1 MSDFLTPRGAIWHF
15 VRRVPAEFAELDRR
29 GIVRHST
36 RIRIADDRVGRR
48 AARVA
53 QKLNEALELHWK
65 SLATHRQVSSLSPYD
80 EARRRA
86 RELGYD
92 YIANDHLITLP
103 LERILDRLETLVTKG
118 LVQDA
123 GARTALL
130 GTQKPD
136 AFPLS
141 ELFEQFEAATK
152 DETRDFSPD
161 QRRIWRNG
169 RKRTVESF
177 VKVVG
182 DKPITAITES
192 DGLDYREWWRE
203 RVMEENIAV
212 KSANKDIGQL
222 SRMLKDMS
230 IRRRLNLPDIFK
242 GLRLRGEVE
251 KSRQPFDPSFIQA
264 KLIAG
269 SALDGLNDDARFVLY
284 VMMDTG
290 LRPSE
295 VVNLRDGTI
304 FLDAE
309 IPYVKVEADGRRL
322 KTEDSA
328 REIPLTGIALAAMRQ
343 RPNGFPKY
351 RDKATVLSATV
362 NKYLNENGLRP
373 TKDHTLYSLRHSF
386 KDRLVAIEA
395 PDSLIDSLMGHRTY
409 KPKYGR
415 GPSIELKQKYLLQIA
430 FAVPAHLLPSTS
442 ASPAPSSPP
451 GAPDR
456 EAPFPGVQKAGGEC
470 RRPLR

>member
-1 MSDFLTPRGAIWHF
+1 MSEFLTLRGSIWHF
-15 VRRVPAEFAELDRR
+15 VRRVPAEFSELDRR

-65 SLATHRQVSSLSPYD
+65 SLATERPTSSLSPYD
-80 EARRRA
+80 DARRRA

-92 YIANDHLITLP
+92 YVPNEKLIVLP
-103 LERILDRLETLVTKG
+103 LERILERLETLVSKG
-118 LVQDA
+118 LVQDP
-123 GARTALL
+123 GARTAVL
-130 GTQKPD
+130 GTRKPD
-136 AFPLS
+136 AFLLS
-141 ELFEQFEAATK
+141 QLFEQFEAATK

-182 DKPITAITES
+182 DKPVTAITEA
-192 DGLDYREWWRE
+192 DGIDYTEWWRE
-203 RVMEENIAV
+203 RVIEESMAV

-222 SRMLKDMS
+222 SRMLKEMS

-251 KSRQPFDPSFIQA
+251 KSRQPFDPWFIQA

-269 SALDGLNDDARFVLY
+269 SALEGLNEDARFVLY

-295 VVNLRDGTI
+295 VVNLREGTI
-304 FLDAE
+304 FLDAK

-328 REIPLTGIALAAMRQ
+328 REIPLTGIALAAIRQ
-343 RPNGFPKY
+343 RPTGFPKY
-351 RDKATVLSATV
+351 RDRATVLSATV
-362 NKYLNENGLRP
+362 NKYLSENGLRP

-415 GPSIELKQKYLLQIA
+415 GPSLELKLKFLERIA
-430 FAVPAHLLPSTS
+430 FTV
-442 ASPAPSSPP
+442 
-451 GAPDR
+451 PDR
-456 EAPFPGVQKAGGEC
+456 LA
-470 RRPLR
+470 